1 MRIAERLIYIASI
14 IVLAIL
20 LLRECSGDQD
30 MIGKMKPFRT
40 TKVEMKYVS
49 LPKKEAEIKYVP
61 VPYFTYTITPKDTA
75 GQLEDLLKIRMYKD
89 TFSIDTNLT
98 IYTKDSVI
106 GKILNKSFG
115 YSYRPFYKETTIT
128 HTDSIPYAVP
138 MVKRGIY
145 AGGGFHYVGKNLYS
159 NVGLRFVDKRN
170 NMYGIG
176 IDPLNYVNNQEF
188 SIFIDYHRR
197 LKIKK

>member
-1 MRIAERLIYIASI
+1 MIKGQERLIYIASI

-20 LLRECSGDQD
+20 LLRDCSGDTD
-30 MIGKMKPFRT
+30 YSTMKPFRT

-49 LPKKEAEIKYVP
+49 LPKKEAEIQYVP
-61 VPYFTYTITPKDTA
+61 VPYFTYTITPEDTA

-89 TFSIDTNLT
+89 TFAIDTNLT
-98 IYTKDSVI
+98 VYTKDSVV
-106 GKILNKSFG
+106 GKILKKNFS
-115 YSYRPFYKETTIT
+115 YSYRPFYKEVTTT

-138 MVKRGIY
+138 IVKRGLY
-145 AGGGFHYVGKNLYS
+145 VGGGFHYVGKNLYS
-159 NVGLRFVDKRN
+159 NVGLRLVDKRD

-176 IDPLNYVNNQEF
+176 IDPLNYVNNKEF